1 MRMST
6 GVAYHPSVP
15 RHLQIQRVL
24 RGRIESGEWDGNHPI
39 PTEMELL
46 VEFGVSRTTI
56 REALGVLTRDGL
68 IARHRGRGSF
78 VQPRVECPPAVTN
91 LLLGYQAQIKVIKAE
106 TTAAPGHITG
116 PLGVERGTP
125 VTRLVRLEIVDG
137 APLAVVVNYMRPA
150 LGQRIRPRDLTRTS
164 LLEFLR
170 DRLRMPLGAIHQSI
184 EARLPDIETAGLLG
198 IDLTQPV
205 LTVRLVVTE
214 AAGRP
219 VEVSDTFYRADR
231 YRYEVETRLP
241 TARRRPDVRDP
252 RPRQSAR
259 TSPSTLARARTGT
272 P

>member
-1 MRMST
+1 MRT
-6 GVAYHPSVP
+6 PVGVAYHPSVP

-24 RGRIESGEWDGNHPI
+24 RGRIESGEWEDGRPI

-46 VEFGVSRTTI
+46 EEFGVSRTTI

-78 VQPRVECPPAVTN
+78 VQPRLEGPPAVTN
-91 LLLGYQAQIKVIKAE
+91 LILGYQAQIKVITTE
-106 TTAAPGHITG
+106 TFPAPAHIVG

-137 APLAVVVNYMRPA
+137 TPLAVVVNYMGTS
-150 LGQRIRPRDLTRTS
+150 LGHRIRPRDLTQVS

-170 DRLRMPLGAIHQSI
+170 DRLGMRLGAIHQSI
-184 EARLPDIETAGLLG
+184 EARLPDVETAGLLG
-198 IDLTQPV
+198 IDLTRPV
-205 LTVRLVVTE
+205 LSVRLVVTDV
-214 AAGRP
+214 RRTP

-241 TARRRPDVRDP
+241 PAKRRTNARNA
-252 RPRQSAR
+252 RPRRGAR
-259 TSPSTLARARTGT
+259 TVLQP
-272 P
+272 

>member
-1 MRMST
+1 MT
-6 GVAYHPSVP
+6 TPIGVAYHPSVP

-24 RGRIESGEWDGNHPI
+24 RGRIESGEWAGDRPI

-46 VEFGVSRTTI
+46 AEFGVSRTTI

-78 VQPRVECPPAVTN
+78 VQPRVNGPPAVTN
-91 LLLGYQAQIKVIKAE
+91 LILGYQAQIKVVRTE
-106 TTAAPGHITG
+106 TTAAPTRIAG

-137 APLAVVVNYMRPA
+137 APLAVVVNYMRTS
-150 LGQRIRPRDLTRTS
+150 LGERIRPRDLTRIS

-170 DRLRMPLGAIHQSI
+170 DRLRMRLGAILQSI
-184 EARLPDIETAGLLG
+184 EARLPDVETAGLLG
-198 IDLTQPV
+198 TDLTEPV
-205 LTVRLVVTE
+205 LAVRLVVTE
-214 AAGRP
+214 ASGSP

-241 TARRRPDVRDP
+241 PARRRPNTGDT
-252 RPRQSAR
+252 RPRRGPR
-259 TSPSTLARARTGT
+259 TVRQP
-272 P
+272 

>member
-1 MRMST
+1 MRTSS

-15 RHLQIQRVL
+15 RHLQIRRVL
-24 RGRIESGEWDGNHPI
+24 RERIESGEWDSGHPI

-46 VEFGVSRTTI
+46 AEFGVSRTTI

-78 VQPRVECPPAVTN
+78 VQPRGDCPPAVTN
-91 LLLGYQAQIKVIKAE
+91 LILGYQAQIKVVRAE
-106 TTAAPGHITG
+106 TTAAPGHIAG
-116 PLGVERGTP
+116 SLGVERGTP

-137 APLAVVVNYMRPA
+137 APLAVAVNYMRTA
-150 LGQRIRPRDLTRTS
+150 LGQPIRARDLTRIS

-170 DRLRMPLGAIHQSI
+170 DRLRIPLGTIHQSI
-184 EARLPDIETAGLLG
+184 AARLPDVETAGLLS

-205 LTVRLVVTE
+205 LTVRLVVTA

-241 TARRRPDVRDP
+241 PARRRPDARDP
-252 RPRQSAR
+252 RPRHSAR
-259 TSPSTLARARTGT
+259 TVRQP
-272 P
+272 